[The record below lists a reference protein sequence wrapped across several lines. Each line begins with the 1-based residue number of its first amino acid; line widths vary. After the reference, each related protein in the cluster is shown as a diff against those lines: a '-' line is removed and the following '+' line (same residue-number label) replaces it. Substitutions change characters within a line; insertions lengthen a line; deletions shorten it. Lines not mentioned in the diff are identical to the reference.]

1 MPREVYSLF
10 VDVKRSTQFLM
21 EWPNHTYGFV
31 NLIYLT
37 SSSDKQT
44 KSSPI
49 TLKGVLLCKHW
60 LEPFQDE
67 HSLGV
72 RSYRFGH
79 GVWNEWSYYTWCFWH
94 VCRKG
99 SNSVISLV
107 GCAGFRVFQSPRC
120 QAAIFLEEMRV
131 HVSFRY
137 QVSARVHVLRSTRRG
152 GVSEWLF
159 LPPCVRFAS
168 LTMSPESCPRM
179 RTCLKRRPEMHGILK
194 CKCHAWEYGDWATL
208 YLTKVS
214 KWECEMNWIRHALL
228 EGKGQR
234 KDSFKVFNAV
244 ACSSAGRLD
253 MAMRHFSGPA
263 TWSHFPSIVTFRH
276 VLLRGIQNHACA
288 PLESFK
294 YIL

>member
-1 MPREVYSLF
+1 MQALIGTFSRWTFAWGEILSFWSRRVKWVKLLYLMLLICLQKRKQFSHQFSRMCMISCLSISKMSSCVTSFLKKWGFICLF
-10 VDVKRSTQFLM
+10 A
-21 EWPNHTYGFV
+21 E
-31 NLIYLT
+31 I
-37 SSSDKQT
+37 
-44 KSSPI
+44 
-49 TLKGVLLCKHW
+49 
-60 LEPFQDE
+60 
-67 HSLGV
+67 
-72 RSYRFGH
+72 
-79 GVWNEWSYYTWCFWH
+79 
-94 VCRKG
+94 
-99 SNSVISLV
+99 
-107 GCAGFRVFQSPRC
+107 
-120 QAAIFLEEMRV
+120 
-131 HVSFRY
+131 RY
-137 QVSARVHVLRSTRRG
+137 QQEFMFSEVHEEEASVNGFS
-152 GVSEWLF
+152 F
-159 LPPCVRFAS
+159 PPCVRFDS

-194 CKCHAWEYGDWATL
+194 CKCHAWQYGDWATL

-228 EGKGQR
+228 EGQGQR

-263 TWSHFPSIVTFRH
+263 TWSHFPSMVRFRH